1 MPKPPEIIKGRGA
14 ISNPEGRFE
23 SRRVEVVDDGWSID
37 DEAKELPPLQTT
49 VMAEHAKSI
58 LTRNDSPDVGFDV
71 SINPYRGCEHGC
83 VYCYA
88 RPDHSYVNLSPGLDF
103 ETKLFY
109 KQDAAKLLDTE
120 LRRRSY
126 VCKPINIGASTDPYQ
141 PIERK
146 LEVTR
151 SLLEVMCRFRHPITV
166 VTKSALIER
175 DIDLLTDLAR
185 DDLVNVFVS
194 ITSLNAELKRT
205 LEPRAPS
212 PAARLRAVR
221 ALRAAGIPVGVL
233 IAPIIPAV
241 NDAELESIVEACAQ
255 AGARTCG
262 YVVLRLPREVKDL
275 FREWLDAHLPLRAAH
290 VMSLINDMRGGKD
303 NDARFGTRMKGEG
316 PIAELIRTRFHA
328 ACRRHGLARA
338 REVALST
345 DRFRVPPEETPQL
358 TLW

>member
-1 MPKPPEIIKGRGA
+1 
-14 ISNPEGRFE
+14 
-23 SRRVEVVDDGWSID
+23 
-37 DEAKELPPLQTT
+37 
-49 VMAEHAKSI
+49 
-58 LTRNDSPDVGFDV
+58 
-71 SINPYRGCEHGC
+71 
-83 VYCYA
+83 
-88 RPDHSYVNLSPGLDF
+88 
-103 ETKLFY
+103 
-109 KQDAAKLLDTE
+109 
-120 LRRRSY
+120 
-126 VCKPINIGASTDPYQ
+126 
-141 PIERK
+141 
-146 LEVTR
+146 
-151 SLLEVMCRFRHPITV
+151 
-166 VTKSALIER
+166 
-175 DIDLLTDLAR
+175 
-185 DDLVNVFVS
+185 
-194 ITSLNAELKRT
+194 LNAELKRT

-328 ACRRHGLARA
+328 ACRRYGLARA

-345 DRFRVPPEETPQL
+345 DRFRVPPERDTATHSLVSRQFCVPGSTKL
-358 TLW
+358 ARNGSGASSSRRDLPRAARCT